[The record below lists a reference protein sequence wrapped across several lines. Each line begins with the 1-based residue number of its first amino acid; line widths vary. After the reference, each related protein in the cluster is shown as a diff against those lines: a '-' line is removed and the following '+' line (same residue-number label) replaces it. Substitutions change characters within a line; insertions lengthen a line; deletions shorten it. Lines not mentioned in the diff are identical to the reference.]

1 MCMRELLRRDAKWK
15 YFMNPAASELPL
27 VTVDEMENTL
37 RAIGGNI
44 VESYPFPKSNMHRLR
59 DHPVP
64 WRNGAN
70 QVCAGCPICA
80 WTRLCY
86 VDFTLEFSAVCPIL
100 ILADGNFSEE
110 AWNLWKMVEYSK
122 QGQPN
127 QPKCKKYM
135 WQWHPLNIIFLAM

>member
-59 DHPVP
+59 DDPVS
-64 WRNGAN
+64 WRIGAN
-70 QVCAGCPICA
+70 QVRQYRVTHQVGKN
-80 WTRLCY
+80 LSL
-86 VDFTLEFSAVCPIL
+86 TLI
-100 ILADGNFSEE
+100 
-110 AWNLWKMVEYSK
+110 
-122 QGQPN
+122 
-127 QPKCKKYM
+127 
-135 WQWHPLNIIFLAM
+135 